1 MVEKLKESENKLESM
16 LAEKEPDNIEVPA
29 EEVDETSTQDKTPL
43 VNIENDNTPEKF
55 SSQDK
60 SNNKNNDVSTALK
73 KVTNIENEQL
83 NKSLHNTKVEENQ
96 QETNINEHAISDNI
110 PRSSEQLEKI
120 DENNEDVEEGD
131 PIEIKEI
138 QSIYTAETKKD
149 DQHLNEVL
157 RKNILSCVEKVA
169 RIEEMKTKT
178 RDSSSPEDQVSVC

>member
-29 EEVDETSTQDKTPL
+29 EEADETSTQDKPPL
-43 VNIENDNTPEKF
+43 VKIENDNTPEKI
-55 SSQDK
+55 SNPEK
-60 SNNKNNDVSTALK
+60 STNKNSDVNTTLK

-83 NKSLHNTKVEENQ
+83 NKTLQNTKVEENP
-96 QETNINEHAISDNI
+96 QEHKINEPSMSDNI
-110 PRSSEQLEKI
+110 IRSSEHMEKI
-120 DENNEDVEEGD
+120 DEKNEDVEGD
-131 PIEIKEI
+131 LIEIKEI
-138 QSIYTAETKKD
+138 QSNSTEDTQKN

-178 RDSSSPEDQVSVC
+178 RDSSSTEDQVSVC